1 MNAII
6 FAMNNRPVQ
15 SRLFML
21 GLKRLNRFLDVRAF
35 ATLTEKV
42 DLDLCHEFN
51 IECMIVPNNPADKF
65 NAALKMAYEQGAQ
78 SFIIMGDDDCLS
90 VAGLHYLI
98 DAIKYHDYAGFK
110 TNGFYDLH
118 TGKAMKHTQPYHVAK
133 LTGAGRIVSR
143 HAIERVCDHVEVEV
157 KKDFQGYTVG
167 QRVTMP
173 RNVAEYLQ
181 GYQSHVVIKDYKWQN
196 LWPEGLKRSLDH
208 ASEMK
213 LVAHGITP
221 HEIVTEKIHVTDFKA
236 TPSDN
241 IWPYSIIEQK
251 CSPVDP
257 DKVLW
262 FLCDEEREYIRSI
275 NANKQP

>member
-1 MNAII
+1 MTAII
-6 FAMNNRPVQ
+6 FAMNNRPIQ

-21 GLKRLNRFLDVRAF
+21 GLERLRPHFNLRAF
-35 ATLTEKV
+35 AAVTEEE
-42 DLDLCHEFN
+42 DCHLCDEFN
-51 IECMIVPNNPADKF
+51 VDCIGVPNNPADKF
-65 NAALKMAYEQGAQ
+65 NTVLRLAFQNGAQ

-90 VAGLHYLI
+90 VEGLNHLM
-98 DAIKYHDYAGFK
+98 DAVRHHDYAGFK

-133 LTGAGRIVSR
+133 LTGAGRIISR
-143 HAIERVCDHVEVEV
+143 RAIERVCDHVEVEV
-157 KKDFQGYTVG
+157 KKDVFDHHVG
-167 QRVTMP
+167 KRVTMA

-221 HEIVTEKIHVTDFKA
+221 HEIVSDRIHVTDFKA

-262 FLCDEEREYIRSI
+262 FLGDEEREYIRTL
-275 NANKQP
+275 ADR

>member
-21 GLKRLNRFLDVRAF
+21 GLERLRPHFNLRPF
-35 ATLTEKV
+35 AAVTEQT
-42 DLDLCHEFN
+42 DIDLCQEFEVDHV
-51 IECMIVPNNPADKF
+51 IEPNNPADKF
-65 NAALKMAYEQGAQ
+65 NEVLKWAYEEGAQ

-90 VAGLHYLI
+90 VAGLHHLM
-98 DAIKYHDYAGFK
+98 DAVRHHDYAGFK
-110 TNGFYDLH
+110 TNGFYDLY

-133 LTGAGRIVSR
+133 LCGAGRIISR
-143 HAIERVCDHVEVEV
+143 QAIERVCDHVEVEV
-157 KKDFQGYTVG
+157 KKDFWAYTVG

-196 LWPEGLKRSLDH
+196 LWPEGLKKSLDH

-221 HEIVTEKIHVTDFKA
+221 YEIISYRIHVTDFKA

-251 CSPVDP
+251 CSPVDAE
-257 DKVLW
+257 KVLW
-262 FLCDEEREYIRSI
+262 FLGDAERDYIRAVT
-275 NANKQP
+275 NR